1 MSNAPPN
8 LPPEPFTAPASDG
21 YALNGFAW
29 RHRAPD
35 PERAVVV
42 IHCATAVR
50 CRYYFRFAAW
60 LFAQGFDALVFDYR
74 GIGESRP
81 GRDRDDGPSAAPLRA
96 MRANWLDWGRLDSEA
111 VLQYAARAFPGQPI
125 DVVAHSVGGF
135 ACGLAASNVRVRR
148 IVTVGSQTAHWRDY
162 AAWARLR
169 MTLKWHVAMPL
180 VAHLFGYLPARRL
193 GWMEDVPKG
202 VALSWSRSRPR
213 FEDTYVRAPI
223 VETPETRRAMVARFA
238 GVTAPLLAISLTD
251 DPFGTVAAIE
261 RLLGYYVASP
271 VTHLRIAPEQ
281 IGVDEI
287 GHFAFFHSRFEAT
300 LWPVALHWLR
310 HASLPAGAPGQ
321 VLRRPAP
328 VADALRV
335 PGAIR

>member
-1 MSNAPPN
+1 MSDVPPS
-8 LPPEPFTAPASDG
+8 LPPEPFTVQAADG
-21 YALNGFAW
+21 FALKGFAW

-35 PERAVVV
+35 AERPVV
-42 IHCATAVR
+42 IVQCATAVR

-60 LFAQGFDALVFDYR
+60 LFAQGCDALVYDYR

-81 GRDRDDGPSAAPLRA
+81 ASLRA
-96 MRANWLDWGRLDSEA
+96 LRANWLDWGRLDTEA
-111 VLQYAARAFPGQPI
+111 VLQYAMRQFPGQPI
-125 DVVAHSVGGF
+125 DIVAHSVGGF
-135 ACGLAASNVRVRR
+135 ACGLAASNGQVRR
-148 IVTVGSQTAHWRDY
+148 AVTVGSQTAHWRDY
-162 AAWARLR
+162 AAGARLR

-180 VAHLFGYLPARRL
+180 LAHLCGYLPARRL

-223 VETPETRRAMVARFA
+223 VETPHERRAMVERFMQFR
-238 GVTAPLLAISLTD
+238 APLLAIGVTD

-261 RLLGYYVASP
+261 RLLGYYVNSP
-271 VTHLRIAPEQ
+271 VTHLRIAPRQ

-287 GHFAFFHSRFEAT
+287 GHFAFFHSRFEAS

-310 HASLPAGAPGQ
+310 HGALPAGAPGE
-321 VLRRPAP
+321 VLRQPAP
-328 VADALRV
+328 MPEAALP